1 MNNKKNEGKSFTS
14 KNSFNA
20 NTSQIKTLINS
31 EMSRIRQDLLFFK
44 NDMLLDIRKV
54 EERFNIKLTEQ
65 SIINSDQYDS
75 FDKKL
80 YELSERITKVNSMML
95 DNCDLAEKIK
105 AFTRFK
111 TKAEDNLNR
120 LSAKSISIQKENS
133 DTINNIERM
142 INENLRYPGVFGGN
156 AKFLNL
162 RYFIDYTMKNIK
174 DLNIFRNE
182 IKNFNLNDLRR
193 DINRD
198 ISDFRFSI
206 SDNYKNSL
214 RLIGNNF
221 KEFDKKI
228 DDLNKRN
235 SKFMKENEAKFEEF
249 KININKYFS
258 EYQDKLESLEK
269 NLSDKYK
276 EQLKEIDNL
285 KNINNELS
293 TKINDTKSYFEKIK
307 ESNNIN
313 NINTNNNGRNQKNIQ
328 SDNINNFIFQAISTK
343 NKKYNMIM
351 KELINNNNINLFD
364 NYQNSVVQH
373 NTELSPSRNASHRI
387 LDKSKSFENLPEN
400 NNFKIR
406 NKSKDLSFEQKNEF
420 DSYLNMT
427 NRDFRR
433 NNYSISNIANIKIK
447 KVILPNYISKKNINR
462 TSNSLL
468 SENKGTI
475 LISNDLTTNIPQKS
489 MYLNDSI
496 INMKK
501 SEFNISKINRQ
512 KLPKNKNSN
521 KNLVHSART
530 INRKAE
536 TINPEKINSLLVI
549 KPKNIK
555 LNNILKNIDSFKKGK
570 KYNLSFEKKKSLKDE
585 KFQIGLRKSINLKN
599 NFKEII
605 LMNSKNFK
613 KNRKIQL

>member
-80 YELSERITKVNSMML
+80 SELSERITKVNSMML

-120 LSAKSISIQKENS
+120 LSAQSISIQKENS

-142 INENLRYPGVFGGN
+142 INENLRYPGIIGKN

-162 RYFIDYTMKNIK
+162 RYFIDYTMRNIK

-258 EYQDKLESLEK
+258 EYKDKLESLEK

-293 TKINDTKSYFEKIK
+293 TKINDTKSYLEKIK

-373 NTELSPSRNASHRI
+373 NTKLSSSRNASHRI
-387 LDKSKSFENLPEN
+387 LDKSKSFENLQEN

-406 NKSKDLSFEQKNEF
+406 NKSKDLSF
-420 DSYLNMT
+420 
-427 NRDFRR
+427 
-433 NNYSISNIANIKIK
+433 
-447 KVILPNYISKKNINR
+447 
-462 TSNSLL
+462 
-468 SENKGTI
+468 
-475 LISNDLTTNIPQKS
+475 
-489 MYLNDSI
+489 
-496 INMKK
+496 
-501 SEFNISKINRQ
+501 
-512 KLPKNKNSN
+512 
-521 KNLVHSART
+521 
-530 INRKAE
+530 
-536 TINPEKINSLLVI
+536 
-549 KPKNIK
+549 
-555 LNNILKNIDSFKKGK
+555 
-570 KYNLSFEKKKSLKDE
+570 
-585 KFQIGLRKSINLKN
+585 
-599 NFKEII
+599 
-605 LMNSKNFK
+605 
-613 KNRKIQL
+613 